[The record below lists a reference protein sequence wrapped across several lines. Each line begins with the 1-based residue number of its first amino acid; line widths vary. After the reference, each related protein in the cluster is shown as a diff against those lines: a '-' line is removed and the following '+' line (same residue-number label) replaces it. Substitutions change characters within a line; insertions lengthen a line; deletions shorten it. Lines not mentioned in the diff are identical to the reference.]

1 MTVRHAAITFF
12 AIFFAELPDKTMFAT
27 LLLSTRFKRKLP
39 VWVGVSTGYGLHVI
53 LAVVLGSA
61 LAKLP
66 ERPIHLAVGA
76 LFTIGGIITWRSGA
90 DDDGEVLHTVAAQK
104 FLSIAWTAAS
114 VIAVAEFADLT
125 QLATAG
131 FAARFEDP
139 LGVGIGAF
147 LALSGVSGCA
157 VLLGSWL
164 QKVAPMRVIQ
174 RIAAVLFLT
183 IGVVTIVG
191 AIS

>member
-1 MTVRHAAITFF
+1 MLRHGLVTFV

-39 VWVGVSTGYGLHVI
+39 VWIGVSAGYGLHVVI
-53 LAVVLGSA
+53 AVLLGSA
-61 LAKLP
+61 LSNLP
-66 ERPIHLAVGA
+66 ERPIQLAVGA

-90 DDDGEVLHTVAAQK
+90 DDDEDVRETAAART
-104 FLSIAWTAAS
+104 FMSIAWTAAS

-131 FAARFEDP
+131 FAARFADP
-139 LGVGIGAF
+139 VGVGLGAF
-147 LALSGVSGCA
+147 LALSSVSGCA

-164 QKVAPMRVIQ
+164 QRVVPLRLIQ
-174 RIAAVLFLT
+174 KAAAVLFLT
-183 IGVVTIVG
+183 IGIVTIVG

>member
-1 MTVRHAAITFF
+1 MLRHAVVTFL

-39 VWVGVSTGYGLHVI
+39 VWIGVSAGYGLHVVI
-53 LAVVLGSA
+53 AVLLGSA
-61 LAKLP
+61 LSNLP
-66 ERPIHLAVGA
+66 ERPIQLAVGA

-90 DDDGEVLHTVAAQK
+90 DDDDDVRETAAART
-104 FLSIAWTAAS
+104 FMSIAWTAAS

-131 FAARFEDP
+131 FAARFADP
-139 LGVGIGAF
+139 VGVGLGAF
-147 LALSGVSGCA
+147 LALSSVSGCA

-164 QKVAPMRVIQ
+164 QRVVPLRLIQKV
-174 RIAAVLFLT
+174 AAVLFLT

>member
-1 MTVRHAAITFF
+1 MLRHAVVTFL

-39 VWVGVSTGYGLHVI
+39 VWIGVSSGYGLHVVI
-53 LAVVLGSA
+53 AVLLGSA
-61 LAKLP
+61 LSNLP
-66 ERPIHLAVGA
+66 ERPIHFAIGA
-76 LFTIGGIITWRSGA
+76 LFTVGGIITWRSGA
-90 DDDGEVLHTVAAQK
+90 DDDDDVRETAAART
-104 FLSIAWTAAS
+104 FMSIAWTAAS

-131 FAARFEDP
+131 FAARFADP
-139 LGVGIGAF
+139 VGVGLGAF
-147 LALSGVSGCA
+147 LALSSVSGCA

-164 QKVAPMRVIQ
+164 QRVVPLRLIQKV
-174 RIAAVLFLT
+174 AAVLFLT
-183 IGVVTIVG
+183 IGIVTIVG

>member
-1 MTVRHAAITFF
+1 MLRHGLVTFV

-39 VWVGVSTGYGLHVI
+39 VWIGVSAGYGLHVVI
-53 LAVVLGSA
+53 AVLLGSA
-61 LAKLP
+61 LSNLP
-66 ERPIHLAVGA
+66 ERPIQLAVGA
-76 LFTIGGIITWRSGA
+76 LFTVGGIITWRSGA
-90 DDDGEVLHTVAAQK
+90 DDDEDVRETAAART
-104 FLSIAWTAAS
+104 FMSIAWTAAS

-131 FAARFEDP
+131 FAARFADP
-139 LGVGIGAF
+139 VGVGLGAF
-147 LALSGVSGCA
+147 LALSSVSGCA

-164 QKVAPMRVIQ
+164 QRVVPLRLIQ
-174 RIAAVLFLT
+174 KAAAVLFLT
-183 IGVVTIVG
+183 IGIVTIVG

>member
-1 MTVRHAAITFF
+1 MLRHGVVTFV

-39 VWVGVSTGYGLHVI
+39 VWIGVSAGYGLHVVI
-53 LAVVLGSA
+53 AVLLGSA
-61 LAKLP
+61 LSNLP
-66 ERPIHLAVGA
+66 ERPIQLAVGA

-90 DDDGEVLHTVAAQK
+90 DDDDEVRETAAART
-104 FLSIAWTAAS
+104 FMSIAWTAAS

-131 FAARFEDP
+131 FAARFADP
-139 LGVGIGAF
+139 VGVGLGAF
-147 LALSGVSGCA
+147 LALSSVSGCA

-164 QKVAPMRVIQ
+164 QRVVPLRLIQKV
-174 RIAAVLFLT
+174 AAVLFLT
-183 IGVVTIVG
+183 IGIVTIVG

>member
-1 MTVRHAAITFF
+1 MLRHGLVTFV

-39 VWVGVSTGYGLHVI
+39 VWIGVSAGYGLHVVI
-53 LAVVLGSA
+53 AVLLGSA
-61 LAKLP
+61 LSNLP
-66 ERPIHLAVGA
+66 ERPIQLAVGA

-90 DDDGEVLHTVAAQK
+90 DDDDEVRETAAART
-104 FLSIAWTAAS
+104 FMSIAWTAAS

-131 FAARFEDP
+131 FAARFADP
-139 LGVGIGAF
+139 VGVGLGAF
-147 LALSGVSGCA
+147 LALSSVSGCA

-164 QKVAPMRVIQ
+164 QRVVPLRLIQKV
-174 RIAAVLFLT
+174 AAVLFLT
-183 IGVVTIVG
+183 IGIVTIVG

>member
-1 MTVRHAAITFF
+1 MLRHGLVTFV

-39 VWVGVSTGYGLHVI
+39 VWIGVSAGYGLHVVI
-53 LAVVLGSA
+53 AVLLGSA
-61 LAKLP
+61 LSNLP
-66 ERPIHLAVGA
+66 ERPIQLAVGA
-76 LFTIGGIITWRSGA
+76 LFTIGGVITWRSGA
-90 DDDGEVLHTVAAQK
+90 DDDDEVRETAAART
-104 FLSIAWTAAS
+104 FMSIAWTAAS

-131 FAARFEDP
+131 FAARFADP
-139 LGVGIGAF
+139 VGVGLGAF
-147 LALSGVSGCA
+147 LALSSVSGCA

-164 QKVAPMRVIQ
+164 QRVVPLRLIQKV
-174 RIAAVLFLT
+174 AAVLFLT
-183 IGVVTIVG
+183 IGIVTIVG

>member
-1 MTVRHAAITFF
+1 MLRHGLVTFV

-39 VWVGVSTGYGLHVI
+39 VWIGVSAGYGLHVVI
-53 LAVVLGSA
+53 AVLLGSA
-61 LAKLP
+61 LSNLP
-66 ERPIHLAVGA
+66 ERPIQLAVGA

-90 DDDGEVLHTVAAQK
+90 DDDDEVRETAAART
-104 FLSIAWTAAS
+104 FMSIAWTAAS

-131 FAARFEDP
+131 FAARFADP
-139 LGVGIGAF
+139 VGVGLGAF
-147 LALSGVSGCA
+147 LALSSLSGCA

-164 QKVAPMRVIQ
+164 QRVVPLRLIQKV
-174 RIAAVLFLT
+174 AAVLFLT
-183 IGVVTIVG
+183 IGIVTIVG

>member
-1 MTVRHAAITFF
+1 MLRHAVVTFL

-39 VWVGVSTGYGLHVI
+39 VWIGVSSGYGLHVVI
-53 LAVVLGSA
+53 AVLLGSA
-61 LAKLP
+61 LSNLP
-66 ERPIHLAVGA
+66 ERPIHLAIGA
-76 LFTIGGIITWRSGA
+76 LFTVGGIITWRSGT
-90 DDDGEVLHTVAAQK
+90 DDDDDVRETAAART
-104 FLSIAWTAAS
+104 FMSIAWTAAS

-131 FAARFEDP
+131 FAARFADP
-139 LGVGIGAF
+139 VGVGLGAF
-147 LALSGVSGCA
+147 LALSSVSGCA

-164 QKVAPMRVIQ
+164 QRVVPLRLIQKV
-174 RIAAVLFLT
+174 AAVLFLT
-183 IGVVTIVG
+183 IGIVTIVG

>member
-1 MTVRHAAITFF
+1 MLRHGLVTFVAIL
-12 AIFFAELPDKTMFAT
+12 FAELPDKTMFAT

-39 VWVGVSTGYGLHVI
+39 VWIGVSAGYGLHVVI
-53 LAVVLGSA
+53 AVLLGSA
-61 LAKLP
+61 LSNLP
-66 ERPIHLAVGA
+66 ERPIQLAVGA

-90 DDDGEVLHTVAAQK
+90 DDDDDVRETAAART
-104 FLSIAWTAAS
+104 FMSIAWTAAS

-131 FAARFEDP
+131 FAARFADP
-139 LGVGIGAF
+139 VGVGLGAF
-147 LALSGVSGCA
+147 LALSSVSGCA

-164 QKVAPMRVIQ
+164 QRVVPLRLIQKV
-174 RIAAVLFLT
+174 AAVLFLT
-183 IGVVTIVG
+183 IGIVTIVG

>member
-1 MTVRHAAITFF
+1 MLRHGLVTFV

-39 VWVGVSTGYGLHVI
+39 VWIGVSAGYGLHVVI
-53 LAVVLGSA
+53 AVLLGSA
-61 LAKLP
+61 LSNLP
-66 ERPIHLAVGA
+66 ERPIQLAVGA

-90 DDDGEVLHTVAAQK
+90 DDDEDVRVTAAVRT
-104 FLSIAWTAAS
+104 FMSIAWTAAS

-131 FAARFEDP
+131 FAARFADP
-139 LGVGIGAF
+139 VGVGLGAF
-147 LALSGVSGCA
+147 LALSSVSGCA

-164 QKVAPMRVIQ
+164 QRVVPLRLIQKV
-174 RIAAVLFLT
+174 AAVLFLT
-183 IGVVTIVG
+183 IGIVTIVG

>member
-1 MTVRHAAITFF
+1 MLRHAVVAFL

-39 VWVGVSTGYGLHVI
+39 VWIGVSSGYGLHVVI
-53 LAVVLGSA
+53 AVLLGSA
-61 LAKLP
+61 LSNLP
-66 ERPIHLAVGA
+66 ERPIQLAIGV
-76 LFTIGGIITWRSGA
+76 LFTVGGIITWRSGT
-90 DDDGEVLHTVAAQK
+90 DDDEDVRETAAART
-104 FLSIAWTAAS
+104 FMSIAWTAAS

-131 FAARFEDP
+131 FAARFSDP
-139 LGVGIGAF
+139 VGVGLGAF
-147 LALSGVSGCA
+147 LALSSVSGCA

-164 QKVAPMRVIQ
+164 QRVVPLRLIQKVAAM
-174 RIAAVLFLT
+174 LFLT
-183 IGVVTIVG
+183 IGIATIVG

>member
-1 MTVRHAAITFF
+1 V

-27 LLLSTRFKRKLP
+27 LLLSTRCKRKLP
-39 VWVGVSTGYGLHVI
+39 VWIGVSAGYGLHVVI
-53 LAVVLGSA
+53 AVLLGSA
-61 LAKLP
+61 LSNLP
-66 ERPIHLAVGA
+66 ERPIQLAVGA

-90 DDDGEVLHTVAAQK
+90 DDDEDVRETAAART
-104 FLSIAWTAAS
+104 FMSIAWTAAS

-131 FAARFEDP
+131 FAARFADP
-139 LGVGIGAF
+139 VGVGLGAF
-147 LALSGVSGCA
+147 LALSSVSGCA

-164 QKVAPMRVIQ
+164 QRVVPLRLIQKV
-174 RIAAVLFLT
+174 AAVLFLT
-183 IGVVTIVG
+183 IGIVTIVG

>member
-1 MTVRHAAITFF
+1 MLRHGLVTFV

-39 VWVGVSTGYGLHVI
+39 VWIGVSAGYGLHVVI
-53 LAVVLGSA
+53 AVLLGSA
-61 LAKLP
+61 LSNLP
-66 ERPIHLAVGA
+66 ERPIQLAVGA

-90 DDDGEVLHTVAAQK
+90 DDDDDVRETAAART
-104 FLSIAWTAAS
+104 FMSIAWTAAS

-131 FAARFEDP
+131 FAARFADP
-139 LGVGIGAF
+139 VGVGLGAF
-147 LALSGVSGCA
+147 LALSSVSGCA

-164 QKVAPMRVIQ
+164 QRVVPLRLIQKV
-174 RIAAVLFLT
+174 AAVLFLT